1 MKKFTILLIAAIGAF
16 ATTVNAQEKGDFYL
30 GGTLGLGVSSSGSNG
45 YMHTS
50 TAFNIAPEVGFFVID
65 NLKLGANLEYAYT
78 SSSGVNSLVITPN
91 VSYYLPIVDKLYYT
105 PQVSIGGGMGFE
117 NGGYVDGVFYLSFN
131 LLSLEYKATKNFAL
145 SMNLVDIDYSMI
157 GGHYDSVYFHLL
169 NRPSVGVRY
178 YFK

>member
-16 ATTVNAQEKGDFYL
+16 ATTVHAQEKGDFYL

-65 NLKLGANLEYAYT
+65 NLKLGAKLEYAV
-78 SSSGVNSLVITPN
+78 SSSRHTFTFAPN
-91 VSYYLPIVDKLYYT
+91 ASYYLPIVDKLYYT
-105 PQVSIGGGMGFE
+105 PQLSIGGGFGVLSG
-117 NGGYVDGVFYLSFN
+117 NTQGVFDLSLN
-131 LLSLEYKATKNFAL
+131 MLALEYKATDNIAL
-145 SMNLVDIDYSMI
+145 SMSLVDLNYRMI
-157 GGHYDSVYFHLL
+157 GDSNNVDFHLF
-169 NRPSVGVRY
+169 NTPSVGVRY

>member
-50 TAFNIAPEVGFFVID
+50 TEFNIAPEVGFFVID
-65 NLKLGANLEYAYT
+65 NLKLGAKLEYAV
-78 SSSGVNSLVITPN
+78 SSSRHTFTFAPN
-91 VSYYLPIVDKLYYT
+91 ASYYLPIVDKLYYT
-105 PQVSIGGGMGFE
+105 PQLSIGGGFGVLSG
-117 NGGYVDGVFYLSFN
+117 NTQGVFDLSLN
-131 LLSLEYKATKNFAL
+131 MLALEYKATDNIAL
-145 SMNLVDIDYSMI
+145 SMSLVDLNYRMI
-157 GGHYDSVYFHLL
+157 GDTNKVDFHLF
-169 NRPSVGVRY
+169 NTPSVGVRY

>member
-1 MKKFTILLIAAIGAF
+1 MKNFTILLIAAIGAF

-50 TAFNIAPEVGFFVID
+50 TEFNIAPEVGFFVID
-65 NLKLGANLEYAYT
+65 NLKLGAKLEYAV
-78 SSSGVNSLVITPN
+78 SSSRHTFTFAPN
-91 VSYYLPIVDKLYYT
+91 ASYYLPIVDKLYYT
-105 PQVSIGGGMGFE
+105 PQLSIGGGMGIE
-117 NGGYVDGVFYLSFN
+117 NGGYVDGVFCVSFN

-145 SMNLVDIDYSMI
+145 SMNLVDIDYCMI
-157 GGHYDSVYFHLL
+157 AGHYDSVYFHLL